1 MPRPAW
7 AVRRDFACASSLKM
21 YQILRLDK
29 ANPPLPANRHFK
41 YKEVIAMCNTPGTLF
56 IRFLILFGPF
66 ILLVPI
72 R

>member
-1 MPRPAW
+1 MGLRLC
-7 AVRRDFACASSLKM
+7 FACE
-21 YQILRLDK
+21 QIFQIFTAAK
-29 ANPPLPANRHFK
+29 PPTVSGERHFK

>member
-1 MPRPAW
+1 MGRLW
-7 AVRRDFACASSLKM
+7 DFACALPTSNFTRIFKEAK
-21 YQILRLDK
+21 QP
-29 ANPPLPANRHFK
+29 AVVPANRHFK

-56 IRFLILFGPF
+56 IRFLILFGLF